1 MGKAHGA
8 SARGSGAVVAFQKQR
23 CAFPRKTTKKPGV
36 SVAATFPLRHSTGA
50 MTRIEAR
57 APTSP
62 AVNLRQTIDQLIAD
76 DETSKTENQVLV
88 SPPTHSCARTTIL
101 ETFERARPD
110 PPRLLAPTPTQR
122 AELNNALDKL
132 RATHTSLDAEKS
144 LTAALTAKLSTSS
157 TTFRAIGQTFNA
169 VRRGVEQVSETM
181 ADVECRGHGDT
192 TARGDDQ
199 GTCDPSVEEVARHV
213 NECVHRDALVKR
225 RATALL
231 GRVKSLAAT
240 HKRTRDE
247 HETRVASLQ
256 TKIAAREE
264 HIVHLTD
271 LVTANRGVS
280 VVPMALEASLEIT
293 GGGGGGGGG
302 LCDSKQKGEEKKEN
316 RKRDSPRDAPC
327 PALLDS
333 VAAHR
338 ADLFLQ
344 RTRDMVATRTACY
357 TEDAAACDRKE
368 QELNTDPTNFWTSKF
383 SRKKQKQNPFP
394 NPNETQKR
402 FADDADLACLV
413 LERDEARLLAERAC
427 VAASTSV
434 EKTTRLLDAKNREY
448 QSKLRVR
455 RDAKEAEKAE
465 RERAE
470 AEASAG
476 AVLKKSDGEA
486 TGDEKS
492 SIETNRTAAVS
503 PVPVPLFSEQST
515 GPVVTQERLKE
526 KPKPVPASK
535 PSPSPAKKPSP
546 LRLAM
551 RKTVNVF
558 KKNARGLWDS
568 NEENTPDNAGTG
580 PNQSD
585 PFTNNFNSSCES

>member
-1 MGKAHGA
+1 MRGA
-8 SARGSGAVVAFQKQR
+8 AGQSLLFKSKDALFLGRPLKNPA
-23 CAFPRKTTKKPGV
+23 
-36 SVAATFPLRHSTGA
+36 FPLRHSTGA

-280 VVPMALEASLEIT
+280 VVSMALEASLEIT
-293 GGGGGGGGG
+293 GGGGGGGGGG